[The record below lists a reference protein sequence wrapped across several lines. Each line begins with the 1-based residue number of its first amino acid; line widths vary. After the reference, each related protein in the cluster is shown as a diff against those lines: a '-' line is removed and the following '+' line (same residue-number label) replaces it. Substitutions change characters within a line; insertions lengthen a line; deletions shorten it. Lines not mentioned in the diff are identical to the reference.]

1 MAYYVISAIALAGF
15 VGWVINIVT
24 LLQATHF
31 EVFEVVQLV
40 GIIAAPLGSVM
51 GWISLFT

>member
-1 MAYYVISAIALAGF
+1 MAYYIISAIALAGF